1 MAITVARHVESV
13 TGSGAASTVVTHQG
27 VVESHRIRCRE
38 WSRIVAVNMACQ
50 GVMELRRVHHRK
62 WSSVVRYYGLPGG
75 PDLSAE
81 VRLESVA
88 RSGTCR
94 SLGEV
99 FSQSE

>member
-13 TGSGAASTVVTHQG
+13 TGSGAASAVVTHQG
-27 VVESHRIRCRE
+27 VAESHRSRRRE
-38 WSRIVAVNMACQ
+38 WSKIVAVNMACQ
-50 GVMELRRVHHRK
+50 EIMELRRVRRRE
-62 WSSVVRYYGLPGG
+62 WSSVILYCGLPGG

-88 RSGTCR
+88 RFGTRR

-99 FSQSE
+99 FPQSE